1 MIRRAETCET
11 HRQEICSVGD
21 IFNFL
26 TDGQINVYINID
38 KINKKLVSLTYL
50 IIFNETYIYICSQYF
65 DPTITRLL

>member
-50 IIFNETYIYICSQYF
+50 IIFNETCLRE
-65 DPTITRLL
+65 RLLPTYTIKH